1 MSPPSFYLERTDGVA
16 LLRFDRPPV
25 NAIELGSVPEFSEAF
40 DEIEGSADIGAL
52 VVAGAR
58 DCFSAGLDLKE
69 VPSYS
74 PQQQKELIQGVNRMV
89 ARLYALPRPTVA
101 AVNGHAIAGGL
112 ILALCCDYRIG
123 VREPCKLGLTEARA
137 GVPFPAAPM
146 AVLRAELAAPA
157 ARILTLVAL
166 NTDSAGA
173 LARGVLDELVPRE
186 SLLER
191 ALEVARDLA
200 SIPRDA
206 YGRIK
211 RQLRGPTLARIEE
224 IVDRDDDPLL
234 QGWLTPETATASASL
249 LAGHRQT

>member
-1 MSPPSFYLERTDGVA
+1 MSPPSLRLERTDGIA

-25 NAIELGSVPEFSEAF
+25 NAIELGAVPEFSQAF

-52 VVAGAR
+52 VVTGAR
-58 DCFSAGLDLKE
+58 DCFSAGLDLKV
-69 VPSYS
+69 VPSYG
-74 PQQQKELIQGVNRMV
+74 PQQQRELIQGLNRIV

-146 AVLRAELAAPA
+146 AVLQAELAAPA
-157 ARILTLVAL
+157 ARTLTLLAR
-166 NTDSAGA
+166 NTDSDGA
-173 LARGVLDELVPRE
+173 LARGVLDELTPRE

-191 ALEVARDLA
+191 ALDVAGDLA
-200 SIPRDA
+200 SMPRDA

-211 RQLRGPTLARIEE
+211 RQLRSPTLAHIEE
-224 IVDRDDDPLL
+224 IVARDADPLL
-234 QGWLTPETATASASL
+234 HGWLTPETARAAASL
-249 LAGHRQT
+249 LTGDR